1 MQRRAF
7 LLSLATAA
15 GALSKSWDQ
24 PQFPNW
30 SREFAD
36 KLLTDSPW
44 AHPLTVPFVL
54 TISGSPFQTSFS
66 QIGLPGGIGLPR
78 IPGVGLP
85 GGSDR
90 RFPVPGGGSRGGDR
104 GPAGTGVK
112 TEAYLTIRWS
122 SALPIRQ
129 ALALEEFGA
138 AGLDS
143 KKARELLEPQPKEHL
158 IHIAGIP
165 TVLAAENT
173 SAIEEKLL
181 KTAYLS
187 VKGRLLVRATAVEVP
202 EHGTHLMAALHF
214 PRVEELSP
222 SDGEIELYAEAGPI
236 KIQLRSKLKSM
247 VYNGVLE
254 L

>member
-1 MQRRAF
+1 MHRRAF
-7 LLSLATAA
+7 LASIATAA
-15 GALSKSWDQ
+15 FAKDWDQ

-36 KLLTDSPW
+36 KMLTDSPW
-44 AHPLTVPFVL
+44 ARQLTAPFVL
-54 TISGSPFQTSFS
+54 PFSTPFQTSFS

-90 RFPVPGGGSRGGDR
+90 RFPIPGGGSRGGDGR
-104 GPAGTGVK
+104 TSGGVK

-129 ALALEEFGA
+129 ALSIEERSSA
-138 AGLDS
+138 VA
-143 KKARELLEPQPKEHL
+143 PQPKDYL

-165 TVLAAENT
+165 TVLATENT
-173 SAIEEKLL
+173 SAIEKKLL
-181 KTAYLS
+181 KTATLS
-187 VKGRLLVRATAVEVP
+187 VKGRRSVHATAVEVP
-202 EHGTHLMAALHF
+202 EHGTHLMAALRF
-214 PRVEELSP
+214 PRFETLAP
-222 SDGEIELYAEAGPI
+222 SEGVLELYAEAGPI
-236 KIQLRSKLKSM
+236 KIQLQSKLKSM
-247 VYNGVLE
+247 VYQGNLE